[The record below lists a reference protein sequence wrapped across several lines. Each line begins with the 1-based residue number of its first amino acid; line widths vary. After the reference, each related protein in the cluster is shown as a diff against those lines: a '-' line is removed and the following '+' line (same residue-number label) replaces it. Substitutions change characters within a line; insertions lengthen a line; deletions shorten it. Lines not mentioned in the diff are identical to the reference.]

1 MYSIKMV
8 KFNTQL
14 VGDCLRNNVF
24 NSTAICRCNSVN
36 VDVNVLGGTIIRFH
50 CMWYIIVQSR
60 QLKEEIELV
69 IGQILIQLQP
79 RTRTN
84 QFRLCSI

>member
-24 NSTAICRCNSVN
+24 NSSAICRCNSVN

-50 CMWYIIVQSR
+50 CIVQSR
-60 QLKEEIELV
+60 ELREEIELV